1 MTLKRL
7 GQIISLYIR
16 TPQIKLSHLHIL
28 GYLVR
33 VVHLSGLANFFWQVH
48 LGTSEV
54 LQKALASEP
63 KVFLGHFEFWKRF
76 CLFVRPCSHHRQSEG
91 YIFLNVFLA
100 ASSFE
105 ELLLPTLLS
114 NGGEQEN
121 DEFERRAATN
131 FGSRVQICNPAQ
143 HRPSSSE
150 MIKRFSTYFILIHS
164 TMMHTTFRFIWFLR
178 RFTSRTII
186 TSITRLGDFLKF
198 LVTWFLSKVAQ
209 MQGFYQNVCAKKKG
223 STFHVK
229 LLATF
234 WATFGKIWA
243 TF

>member
-1 MTLKRL
+1 M
-7 GQIISLYIR
+7 
-16 TPQIKLSHLHIL
+16 
-28 GYLVR
+28 
-33 VVHLSGLANFFWQVH
+33 
-48 LGTSEV
+48 
-54 LQKALASEP
+54 
-63 KVFLGHFEFWKRF
+63 
-76 CLFVRPCSHHRQSEG
+76 
-91 YIFLNVFLA
+91 NVFLA

-229 LLATF
+229 LL
-234 WATFGKIWA
+234 WLLFGQLLEKFELLFNLASGHSNYNIKA
-243 TF
+243 RSDLRKSHAFTQ

>member
-1 MTLKRL
+1 MRSV
-7 GQIISLYIR
+7 I
-16 TPQIKLSHLHIL
+16 
-28 GYLVR
+28 
-33 VVHLSGLANFFWQVH
+33 
-48 LGTSEV
+48 
-54 LQKALASEP
+54 
-63 KVFLGHFEFWKRF
+63 
-76 CLFVRPCSHHRQSEG
+76 

-186 TSITRLGDFLKF
+186 TSIYQIGRFFKILSDMVSIKSSTNAR
-198 LVTWFLSKVAQ
+198 FLSKCLCQ
-209 MQGFYQNVCAKKKG
+209 KERQHFSC
-223 STFHVK
+223 
-229 LLATF
+229 
-234 WATFGKIWA
+234 
-243 TF
+243 